1 MGPPGELSPD
11 CASCF
16 ALCCVA
22 LPFSRGPAFAED
34 KAAGTPC
41 RHLADDDR
49 CRIHRTLAA
58 SGWGGCVAFECF
70 GAGQHVSQR
79 TYAGR
84 SWRTHPEDAGEMFAA
99 LGIVRQLHEMRF
111 LLSDPACTESAYAA
125 EAARLDA
132 ELEQVAAAP
141 PAALLATDPAPL
153 RARAGDLFARVAV
166 ERGGASHRGA
176 WLMAADL
183 RGADLTDADLLGAD
197 LRDADLRGA
206 DLARALF
213 LTQPQLN
220 GARGD
225 DRTSIPARLARPAG
239 WVG

>member
-1 MGPPGELSPD
+1 M
-11 CASCF
+11 
-16 ALCCVA
+16 
-22 LPFSRGPAFAED
+22 
-34 KAAGTPC
+34 
-41 RHLADDDR
+41 
-49 CRIHRTLAA
+49 
-58 SGWGGCVAFECF
+58 FE
-70 GAGQHVSQR
+70 
-79 TYAGR
+79 
-84 SWRTHPEDAGEMFAA
+84 A

-111 LLSDPACTESAYAA
+111 LLSDPACAESAYAA

-141 PAALLATDPAPL
+141 PARPCWRPIRRRCGPGPATCSPGSPSSA
-153 RARAGDLFARVAV
+153 A
-166 ERGGASHRGA
+166 ERSHRGA
-176 WLMAADL
+176 GLMAADL

-239 WVG
+239 WAG